1 MTHLKV
7 GDMAPDFLGLD
18 AEGNNINSSDFL
30 GKKVVLYFYPKDDT
44 PGCTAEAC
52 SFRDNYSTLQKA
64 GLTIIGVSPDSVKKH
79 SNFTEK
85 YNLPFPLI
93 ADVDL
98 KIIKSY
104 GVWGIKKMYGKE
116 YEGVYRETFIIDES
130 GKIHAII
137 NKVKTKES
145 AEQILSLI

>member
-1 MTHLKV
+1 MNVLKV
-7 GDMAPDFLGLD
+7 GDIAPDFSCKNQYGEL
-18 AEGNNINSSDFL
+18 INLSDMK
-30 GKKVVLYFYPKDDT
+30 GKKIVVFFYPKANT

-52 SFRDNYSTLQKA
+52 NLNDNYSRFESD
-64 GLTIIGVSPDSVKKH
+64 GYEIIGVSADNEKLQK
-79 SNFTEK
+79 NFSDKFSFGYSLLCDEDK
-85 YNLPFPLI
+85 
-93 ADVDL
+93 
-98 KIIKSY
+98 KIIKDY
-104 GVWGIKKMYGKE
+104 GVWGKKKMYGKE